1 MRSSPKPKILL
12 DSTYLLPI
20 VGVKVEGIDDV
31 LRALAE
37 IWRERKA
44 EFYYTPFNM
53 LEIMGKIAKTEYD
66 ERIAY
71 LGLSTI
77 SDEFK
82 AIQPTV
88 EGYLKAM
95 ELRRKGFKDI
105 IDLLLYTTS
114 LTRNTLF
121 LTRDSELIRYLS
133 NLGENIENI
142 ITEEKLIKNY
152 V

>member
-1 MRSSPKPKILL
+1 
-12 DSTYLLPI
+12 
-20 VGVKVEGIDDV
+20 
-31 LRALAE
+31 
-37 IWRERKA
+37 
-44 EFYYTPFNM
+44 
-53 LEIMGKIAKTEYD
+53 MGKIAKTEYD
-66 ERIAY
+66 ERVAY

-77 SDEFK
+77 TSEFK

-88 EGYLKAM
+88 EGYLKAV

-114 LTRNTLF
+114 LTRNALF
-121 LTRDSELIRYLS
+121 LTRDSELIHYLS

-152 V
+152 A